1 MIRMITVG
9 LVFCSTFPVF
19 AQEVKPQ
26 WKPEISKALV
36 KARENRTEL
45 EKALTSAP
53 LEQRKGMEFLV
64 ANMPDSD
71 LLNIKAAYLLNNTEL
86 AYQARKIVPWGKSI
100 PEDVFFN
107 NVLPYA
113 NIDETRDEWRKEFF
127 DLCLPLI
134 KNAKTP
140 TEAALTLNR
149 EIFPKLKVRYST
161 QRKAPNQSPKES
173 MASGL
178 ASCTGLSIMLSD
190 ACRSVCV
197 PTRIVGTPLWANKR
211 GNHTWVEIWDKDWH
225 FTGACEPDPNGL
237 DRGWFVGDAAQA
249 KKDSF
254 EHAIYASSFKRTDI
268 HFPLVWAKRNTN
280 VPAENV
286 TDRYAKKK
294 DTDSVRLMIQV
305 VNQDQKRIAV
315 PVTITDAKDDKKKWE
330 GQSKGESVD
339 TNDFLTFTLPPHRVF
354 NLTVGPQT
362 LKVET
367 NEVGKEQLLKVAV
380 PGGQVSPTPGVIEQL
395 KTALEANP
403 GAWGKIAGQDFAKVP
418 LTKSDAIIA
427 QDLIWKS
434 HVAVIQKERKREFE
448 DRVLK
453 RENLEMPFEFK
464 TFGVKPKNGWSL
476 WISMHGGG
484 GAPKAVNDR
493 QWENQKK
500 LYTPEEGIY
509 LAPRAPTN
517 TWDLWHAAHID
528 DFFNQLIQDMI
539 VLADVNPDR
548 VYIMGYSAGGDGVY
562 QLAPRMADRWAAA
575 AMMAGHPNGVPL
587 LSLRNVPFALQVGG
601 NDSAYN
607 RNKVAQQYGEQL
619 KKLNED
625 DPHGYKNFVKIHE
638 GKGHWMNLEDK
649 AALPWMA
656 KFTRNPTPE
665 KIVWKQSGST
675 HDRFYWLAV
684 PPKEAKSDSLVVAKR
699 EGQTITIEKSE
710 KIERLVIRFDDQMAD
725 LDKPVKVIHNG
736 KALLTGKP
744 NRTIAV
750 MVNTLGSY
758 GDPKLIFNSE
768 LTVDLA
774 KE

>member
-1 MIRMITVG
+1 MIRVITLGVVFG
-9 LVFCSTFPVF
+9 LALPVF
-19 AQEVKPQ
+19 AQEGKPQ
-26 WKPEISKALV
+26 WKPETSKALL
-36 KARENRTEL
+36 KAKENRAEL
-45 EKALTSAP
+45 EKALFAAP
-53 LEQRKGMEFLV
+53 LEQRAGMEFLV

-71 LLNIKAAYLLNNTEL
+71 LLNMKADYLLNNTDL
-86 AYQARKIVPWGKSI
+86 AYQARKIVPWGRTI
-100 PEDVFFN
+100 PDEVFFN

-134 KNAKTP
+134 KDAKTP
-140 TEAALTLNR
+140 TEAALTLNK
-149 EIFPKLKVRYST
+149 EIFPRLKVKYST

-173 MASGL
+173 MATGL

-190 ACRSVCV
+190 ACRAVCV
-197 PTRIVGTPLWANKR
+197 PTRIVGTPLWVNKR

-225 FTGACEPDPNGL
+225 FTGACEPDPLGL
-237 DRGWFVGDAAQA
+237 DRGWFVGDASQA
-249 KKDSF
+249 RKDIF

-268 HFPLVWAKRNTN
+268 HFPLVWAKRNTS

-294 DTDSVRLMIQV
+294 DADSVRLMIRV
-305 VNQDQKRIAV
+305 VNQERKRIPV
-315 PVTITDAKDDKKKWE
+315 PVTITDTKDEKKKWE
-330 GQSKGESVD
+330 GQSKDESAD
-339 TNDFLTFTLPPHRVF
+339 TNDFLTFMLPPHRVF
-354 NLTVGPQT
+354 NLTIGSET
-362 LKVET
+362 RKLET
-367 NEVGKEQLLKVAV
+367 NEAGKDQLLSFEL
-380 PGGQVSPTPGVIEQL
+380 PNEQTPDSSRVLDQL
-395 KTALEANP
+395 KKALDANP

-418 LTKSDAIIA
+418 LSKSEAVA
-427 QDLIWKS
+427 ARDLIWKS
-434 HVAVIQKERKREFE
+434 HVAVIRKERKKEFD

-464 TFGVKPKNGWSL
+464 TFGVKPQNGWSL

-484 GAPKAVNDR
+484 GAPKPVNDR

-500 LYTPEEGIY
+500 LYTVEEGIY

-517 TWDLWHAAHID
+517 TWDLWHASHID
-528 DFFNQLIQDMI
+528 DFFNRLIQDMI

-607 RNKVAQQYGEQL
+607 RNKVAQDYGEQL
-619 KKLNED
+619 KKLNNED
-625 DPHGYKNFVKIHE
+625 PEGYRNFVKIHE

-665 KIVWKQSGST
+665 KIVWKQSGNV
-675 HDRFYWLAV
+675 HDRSYWLGV
-684 PPKEAKSDSLVVAKR
+684 PPKEAKGDSLVVAKR

-710 KIERLVIRFDDQMAD
+710 KIERLVIRFDDRMAD
-725 LDKPVKVIHNG
+725 LDKPVKVSRHG
-736 KALLTGKP
+736 KDLFMGKP

-750 MVNTLGSY
+750 MLHSIESY
-758 GDPKLIFNSE
+758 GDPKMIFNAE
-768 LTVDLA
+768 VTVDLSND
-774 KE
+774 